1 GPTARSRRTSSPS
14 ETTEGSVRRRLSAP
28 TNQRV
33 RAWPARASAWPTSR
47 EGRLFDVLRPAAQI
61 VIPPVLRAGNG
72 LGFASAAR
80 VAEAAGDLVP
90 VDDVPPGGEVV
101 GPPVLVLEVVGV
113 LPHVDPE
120 ERHVVVGLE
129 DRAVLV
135 RSRVHGE
142 PGAVPDEPAPAGA
155 EALHAGLVHELL
167 QRVEGVE
174 GARDRVGQRA

>member
-1 GPTARSRRTSSPS
+1 
-14 ETTEGSVRRRLSAP
+14 SVRRRLSAP
-28 TNQRV
+28 TNQGV

-120 ERHVVVGLE
+120 ERRLAVHQ
-129 DRAVLV
+129 RRVLV
-135 RSRVHGE
+135 RGRRDSE
-142 PGAVPDEPAPAGA
+142 AGAVPDEPCPAGA
-155 EALHAGLVHELL
+155 EALHAGV
-167 QRVEGVE
+167 
-174 GARDRVGQRA
+174 